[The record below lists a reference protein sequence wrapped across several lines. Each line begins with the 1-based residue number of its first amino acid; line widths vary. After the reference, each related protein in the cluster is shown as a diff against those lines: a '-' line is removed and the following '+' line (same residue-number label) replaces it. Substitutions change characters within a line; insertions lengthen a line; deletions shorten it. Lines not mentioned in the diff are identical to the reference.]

1 MSQREL
7 SLALK
12 AIYRFVAYNSCIH
25 VGATTDAQRL
35 STEHTR
41 LGNIRQSPQKS
52 PLGVIHPNHHHNKEI
67 VMAPVKTPKCPSCN
81 TSDFVVLDN
90 TGEKVGTTVGV
101 GAGAVGGYTGAT
113 GGAAAGA
120 AIGSIVP
127 GVGTAAGA
135 LVGGILGALSG
146 GAVGGAVGN
155 KVGEQIDKARKQ
167 FKCNKCGRE
176 IAG

>member
-1 MSQREL
+1 L
-7 SLALK
+7 LK
-12 AIYRFVAYNSCIH
+12 INSF
-25 VGATTDAQRL
+25 L
-35 STEHTR
+35 
-41 LGNIRQSPQKS
+41 S
-52 PLGVIHPNHHHNKEI
+52 PLAFVLGWPKLQQLDVAIGFCGLRHVVIHPNHHHKEI
-67 VMAPVKTPKCPSCN
+67 VMAALRIPKCPSCN

-101 GAGAVGGYTGAT
+101 GAGAFGGYTGAT

-127 GVGTAAGA
+127 GIGTAAGA
-135 LVGGILGALSG
+135 VVGGILGALGG
-146 GAVGGAVGN
+146 GAAGGAVGN

-167 FKCNKCGRE
+167 FKCNKCGRA